1 MIWKKLKQRG
11 EGEVEP
17 ALASLF
23 FPRASWSGNGEGGWA
38 CCWMPAPLPC
48 LSPIPSCSSYLHGAH
63 TSVAAHFLSGS
74 WNLFHRLCLFLL
86 PSWESAWN
94 LSTTQKL
101 LVAEEFNQGWKILQ
115 RFTLASL
122 LRRQLAF
129 QRLAGS
135 AYDKSPRKG
144 NIWLVSICGSVFK
157 CLAQRLWVSV
167 YKVESMAIPKWKRIF
182 RKKQRFCGNSML
194 LHPTFLTSEYSV

>member
-23 FPRASWSGNGEGGWA
+23 FPRAL
-38 CCWMPAPLPC
+38 WMPAPLPC
-48 LSPIPSCSSYLHGAH
+48 LSPVPSCSSYLHGAH
-63 TSVAAHFLSGS
+63 TSVAAHFLSGN

-115 RFTLASL
+115 HFTLASL

-144 NIWLVSICGSVFK
+144 NIWLVSSNVWLKDSG
-157 CLAQRLWVSV
+157 CLFIKL
-167 YKVESMAIPKWKRIF
+167 KVWPFRRESIF
-182 RKKQRFCGNSML
+182 SGKSNGFVGILCCFVPL
-194 LHPTFLTSEYSV
+194 F